1 MKTTYA
7 LVLLSLA
14 TIGPPVIAQT
24 EVGKR
29 GTPTVVV
36 STPSAIGPRTLHFN
50 FREAPLETVLAY
62 MSQAG
67 GFIINL
73 EADVK
78 GKVDVWS
85 SQPLSRD
92 EACEVLNTILKKSGL
107 AALRN
112 DRTLTIVS
120 RDEAHKRDIP
130 VKKGNVAAEIPKTD
144 AMVTQIIGVKHVNA
158 TQLVNNLVQLLP
170 SYATMTANESAN
182 TLVLT
187 ATQTD
192 VRRITEIINAL
203 DFAISSMSIV
213 RVFPIRYGD
222 AKELANVIKE
232 LFQPSQ
238 QQVANQGGQEF
249 NVSGGGGISPE
260 SGTFPGSSSRG
271 AAGDGVRTAIVPVVA
286 IADERSNSLVV
297 SASEDIMR
305 ATEKLIKEIDQSVS
319 DITELRVFHLK
330 HADPAELADKLSE
343 LFPDDTN
350 AGNTSN
356 QPIRF
361 GGGSGPSNNTPSPSS
376 ERMKKK
382 GQVVSVADT
391 RTASIIVSAASE
403 LMPQIARL
411 IDSLDSN
418 SAKKQRVFI
427 YALQSGN
434 VRNITQILNGMF
446 QSQNSRN
453 TQNSSSQSDALM
465 NRMNQQPT
473 RGTSTSVGGNSS
485 QSGSG
490 GSGGSVR

>member
-14 TIGPPVIAQT
+14 TICPPVIAQT

-29 GTPTVVV
+29 GTPTVAAII
-36 STPSAIGPRTLHFN
+36 PSAIGPRTLN
-50 FREAPLETVLAY
+50 FRFRGAPLETVLAY

-85 SQPLSRD
+85 SQPLSKD

-112 DRTLTIVS
+112 DRTLTIVTQ
-120 RDEAHKRDIP
+120 DEAHKRDIP
-130 VKKGNVAAEIPKTD
+130 VKKGNIAAEIPKTD

-158 TQLVNNLVQLLP
+158 TQLANNLVQLLP

-203 DFAISSMSIV
+203 DYAISSVSIAK
-213 RVFPIRYGD
+213 VFPIRYGD

-232 LFQPSQ
+232 LFQPNQ
-238 QQVANQGGQEF
+238 QQEANQSRQEF
-249 NVSGGGGISPE
+249 NVSGGGGIPPE
-260 SGTFPGSSSRG
+260 SGAFSGSS
-271 AAGDGVRTAIVPVVA
+271 GDGVRTAIAPVVA

-297 SASEDIMR
+297 SASEEIMR

-330 HADPAELADKLSE
+330 NADPSEMADKLSE
-343 LFPDDTN
+343 LFPDDTK

-356 QPIRF
+356 QQIRF
-361 GGGSGPSNNTPSPSS
+361 GAGPFDNTPSPSS
-376 ERMKKK
+376 DRMKKK

-403 LMPQIARL
+403 LMPQIAKL

-427 YALQSGN
+427 CALQSGN
-434 VRNITQILNGMF
+434 VQNVTQVLNGMF
-446 QSQNSRN
+446 QPQNSRN
-453 TQNSSSQSDALM
+453 TQNNSSQIDALM
-465 NRMNQQPT
+465 NRMNQQST
-473 RGTSTSVGGNSS
+473 RGTSTGFGGSS
-485 QSGSG
+485 DQSGSS